1 MNDAAQM
8 TVGSTSTDENNT
20 RQQQITRVRSSVE
33 YHIYY
38 DGKIKYKL
46 IDETGNGVEKTE
58 QALKDV
64 QNKAKYIYHDSSNNE
79 HEIGTYDIVVTEDT
93 YADSRYK
100 DKLGG
105 NMIYLINIS
114 DNVSG
119 YSNGDVQFELAINT
133 ERPYANDV
141 TTASLLGA
149 MLNTGYTDFNYNGGS
164 NERGISPAPSS
175 SHKNGMNLDMRYLR
189 KDKSGDGIH
198 LDLNGETGN
207 PCGWKGL
214 DIERQNKF
222 IEELNRFGWGTI
234 LGWKYWD
241 STNSPNTGRAW
252 DEWYAVWQ
260 SEHPGETERPVL
272 KNITHAISHN
282 HHIHLQGYNPTLE
295 LITG

>member
-1 MNDAAQM
+1 MSDVNQ
-8 TVGSTSTDENNT
+8 TTTGTTSTSKGNLI
-20 RQQQITRVRSSVE
+20 QQQITRVKSSVE

-46 IDETGNGVEKTE
+46 IDETGNGTDKTE
-58 QALKDV
+58 DSLK
-64 QNKAKYIYHDSSNNE
+64 NSRSKAKYIYHDSSSNE

-93 YADSRYK
+93 YADDRYK

-114 DNVSG
+114 DNVSS
-119 YSNGDVQFELAINT
+119 YSNGNVRFTLTINT
-133 ERPYANDV
+133 ERPYANDI

-149 MLNTGYTDFNYNGGS
+149 MLNAGYTDFNYNGGS
-164 NERGISPAPSS
+164 DSRGVSPAPSS

-189 KDKSGDGIH
+189 KDESGNGIH
-198 LDLNGETGN
+198 LNLNSETGN

-214 DIERQNKF
+214 DVERQNRF

-241 STNSPNTGRAW
+241 SNSSPNTSSAW
-252 DEWYAVWQ
+252 DEWSIAWRN
-260 SEHPGETERPVL
+260 EHPGETKTPVL
-272 KNITHAISHN
+272 KNITHAAN
-282 HHIHLQGYNPTLE
+282 HHHHAHFQGYNPTLE
-295 LITG
+295 LLTD